1 MEGKD
6 KATERKEPRY
16 PLGREPISC
25 FTGGLLL
32 AGRSGSVLAGVQAST
47 LAKASEK
54 AYLIHWTDE
63 VIQRPSV
70 PGHRTKR

>member
-1 MEGKD
+1 MIGHLK
-6 KATERKEPRY
+6 KLAKTCSR
-16 PLGREPISC
+16 PLVMQ
-25 FTGGLLL
+25 FKNV
-32 AGRSGSVLAGVQAST
+32 AAKAST